1 MNKVRLFL
9 MCLIF
14 SICISCLGQ
23 KIEKYDQVINMKYY
37 KAYYNKNIQT
47 SSFVIYKL
55 YKGGG
60 DVSRTNMSF
69 KAYKN
74 LPHFNYTNSGYDR
87 GHLVPAEDFANNK
100 TKLKSTFYYIN
111 CVPQT
116 VKLNRG
122 IWKKYEGEIRKF
134 SQRDSLLVICGGCDY
149 DNRNIL
155 IPRNCFKLVYNLK
168 TKKCIYSLMFKND
181 NSGYVWV
188 EAKDSNILG
197 LKLISFRTVYEQYE
211 EPIAIDK
218 LNWDLYGK
226 TWRLWS
232 AMPTKIDRKEAKWND

>member
-1 MNKVRLFL
+1 MLKRLL
-9 MCLIF
+9 LIF
-14 SICISCLGQ
+14 LFSFTLALSAQNIA
-23 KIEKYDQVINMKYY
+23 KYDTIYDLKYY
-37 KAYYNKNIQT
+37 KAYYNKDIQT

-60 DVSRTNMSF
+60 DVPRTNMSF
-69 KAYKN
+69 KSYKN

-122 IWKKYEGEIRKF
+122 IWKVYETEIRKI
-134 SQRDSLLVICGGCDY
+134 SQRDSLLIICGGCDY
-149 DNRNIL
+149 DNDNKL

-168 TKKCIYSLMFKND
+168 THKCIYSLMFRND
-181 NSGYVWV
+181 SSGYVWV
-188 EAKDSNILG
+188 ENKVKQKISYSKAINLYEKRNI
-197 LKLISFRTVYEQYE
+197 
-211 EPIAIDK
+211 
-218 LNWDLYGK
+218 K
-226 TWRLWS
+226 TLHR
-232 AMPTKIDRKEAKWND
+232 